1 MQTISPRP
9 LFLPTAR
16 QTNWLI
22 VAGFLAV
29 GYALY
34 LRYLAIELS
43 SVGLACQAG
52 LQTWLCL
59 TRKIVIALFTNSVFG
74 AVALGAAVLNLIR
87 PALVLFGLGLVASGF
102 GIVLYN
108 VGLSALAAALLI
120 LSLARPVP
128 VNETE

>member
-1 MQTISPRP
+1 MQQRPNRP
-9 LFLPTAR
+9 LFMPTAR

-22 VAGFLAV
+22 AAGLLSV

-52 LQTWLCL
+52 LPTWLCL
-59 TRKIVIALFTNSVFG
+59 TRKVIIALFTNSVFG
-74 AVALGAAVLNLIR
+74 IVAIAAALLNLIR
-87 PALVLFGLGLVASGF
+87 PSLVLFGLGLIAAGF

-108 VGLSALAAALLI
+108 VGLSALAVGLLI
-120 LSLARPVP
+120 LSLARPAP
-128 VNETE
+128 STETE